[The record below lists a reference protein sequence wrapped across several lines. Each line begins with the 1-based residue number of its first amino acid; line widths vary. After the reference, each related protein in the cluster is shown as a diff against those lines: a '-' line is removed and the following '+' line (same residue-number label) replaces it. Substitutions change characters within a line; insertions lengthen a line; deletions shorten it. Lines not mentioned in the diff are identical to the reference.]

1 MCKIGC
7 KKSFFFIVCSKDVNF
22 LLLIRFVHLKKCFLF
37 ACNIGVDGAKSNICF
52 HHGGCMAFT
61 PIVRYVG
68 GEIIVTTRDI
78 LVRVERNTNNLIS
91 LNASRQIVV
100 CNFPRTDISIVL
112 TEIKANNN
120 VMKITELGL

>member
-1 MCKIGC
+1 
-7 KKSFFFIVCSKDVNF
+7 
-22 LLLIRFVHLKKCFLF
+22 
-37 ACNIGVDGAKSNICF
+37 
-52 HHGGCMAFT
+52 MAFT